1 MRGYLFLISVDA
13 FDDLRGTARNK
24 VIIHKLRGEVS
35 LLEQSTIEYVS
46 VAYFKFMI
54 KFFLNCPQ
62 KLLII
67 GPIFLVLPI
76 GPKPAQISI
85 SVQ

>member
-35 LLEQSTIEYVS
+35 LVEQDTIEYVS

-54 KFFLNCPQ
+54 KFL
-62 KLLII
+62 KKLII
-67 GPIFLVLPI
+67 NL
-76 GPKPAQISI
+76 K
-85 SVQ
+85 

>member
-46 VAYFKFMI
+46 VAYLKFIFKFP
-54 KFFLNCPQ
+54 K
-62 KLLII
+62 KKII
-67 GPIFLVLPI
+67 FSPTFYPTF
-76 GPKPAQISI
+76 
-85 SVQ
+85 

>member
-24 VIIHKLRGEVS
+24 VIIHKWRGEVS

-46 VAYFKFMI
+46 VAYFKLMI
-54 KFFLNCPQ
+54 KLIKKNSFLNFTLCN
-62 KLLII
+62 
-67 GPIFLVLPI
+67 FLMQTL
-76 GPKPAQISI
+76 Q
-85 SVQ
+85 

>member
-35 LLEQSTIEYVS
+35 LIEQDTIDC
-46 VAYFKFMI
+46 A
-54 KFFLNCPQ
+54 LCPEGAENIPLGSQ
-62 KLLII
+62 ASDLC
-67 GPIFLVLPI
+67 F
-76 GPKPAQISI
+76 
-85 SVQ
+85 